1 MEKETQRDRTM
12 RADTKLAIMFLCF
25 FGTVS
30 SYLWWTDLFLCRL
43 IDVYTPNISTG
54 GSGVASVVVIVI
66 VVVVVRRLPFG
77 AVSSFLIAPLDTPLS
92 SGFSPVC
99 SFGIASDISIS
110 ISKAYISPKL
120 ISLQSLYL
128 SKAYISPKLISL
140 QSLYLSKAYI
150 SPKLI
155 SLQSLYLSK
164 AHISPK
170 LISLLYCLQYLKLY
184 NKR

>member
-43 IDVYTPNISTG
+43 IDVYNPNLSTG

-110 ISKAYISPKL
+110 IYL
-120 ISLQSLYL
+120 DLL

-150 SPKLI
+150 SPLLSAI
-155 SLQSLYLSK
+155 SL
-164 AHISPK
+164 IV
-170 LISLLYCLQYLKLY
+170 
-184 NKR
+184 